1 MSKLH
6 TFIAG
11 IIIFCISLIL
21 KMFQDLESK
30 IVIFFNQFLFDS
42 TFFSFLTEIGNG
54 FFATALLVP
63 CLSLLSSKLKINYVP
78 VQFMIVP
85 ALCIGLD
92 VQFLKYILSFERP
105 ASILTDEII
114 FLEPIFIAGSFPS
127 GHAATVLS
135 VILIWLS
142 FALKDLKSKESK
154 IIFSFF
160 ILIALSVALSRVI
173 IGAHWLSDVLGS
185 LALVLMAIA
194 IFKINFIKAFV
205 EKSIFFKNF
214 SFVLIG
220 LSWIGILFFDISD
233 YLQ

>member
-1 MSKLH
+1 MSKLQI
-6 TFIAG
+6 FIAG
-11 IIIFCISLIL
+11 IIIFCLSLIL
-21 KMFQDLESK
+21 KIFTDLETK
-30 IVIFFNQFLFDS
+30 IVIFFNQFLFDLN
-42 TFFSFLTEIGNG
+42 FFSFLTEIGNG

-63 CLSLLSSKLKINYVP
+63 SLSLLSSKLKINYVP
-78 VQFMIVP
+78 VQLMIVP

-105 ASILTDEII
+105 ASIFTDEII

-205 EKSIFFKNF
+205 EKSIFLKYF

-220 LSWIGILFFDISD
+220 LSWAGILFFDISD
-233 YLQ
+233 YL

>member
-6 TFIAG
+6 IFIAG
-11 IIIFCISLIL
+11 IIIFCFSLIL
-21 KMFQDLESK
+21 KIFTDLESK
-30 IVIFFNQFLFDS
+30 IVIFFNQFLFDL
-42 TFFSFLTEIGNG
+42 TFFSFLTEMGNG
-54 FFATALLVP
+54 FFATAILVP
-63 CLSLLSSKLKINYVP
+63 CLSLLSSKFKINYVP
-78 VQFMIVP
+78 VQLMIVP

-142 FALKDLKSKESK
+142 FALNDLESKESK

-173 IGAHWLSDVLGS
+173 IGAHWLSDILGS
-185 LALVLMAIA
+185 LALALMAIA
-194 IFKINFIKAFV
+194 IFNIDFIKAFV
-205 EKSIFFKNF
+205 EKSIFFKYF
-214 SFVLIG
+214 SFMLIG
-220 LSWIGILFFDISD
+220 LSWVGILFFDISD
-233 YLQ
+233 YL

>member
-6 TFIAG
+6 IFIAG
-11 IIIFCISLIL
+11 IIIFCFSLIL
-21 KMFQDLESK
+21 KIFTDLESK
-30 IVIFFNQFLFDS
+30 IVIFFNQFLFDL

-54 FFATALLVP
+54 FFATAILVP

-78 VQFMIVP
+78 VQLMIVP

-114 FLEPIFIAGSFPS
+114 FLEPIFISGSFPS

-142 FALKDLKSKESK
+142 FALNDLKSKESK

-173 IGAHWLSDVLGS
+173 IGAHWLSDILGS
-185 LALVLMAIA
+185 LALALMAIA
-194 IFKINFIKAFV
+194 IFNINFIKAFV
-205 EKSIFFKNF
+205 EKSIFFKYF
-214 SFVLIG
+214 SFMLIG
-220 LSWIGILFFDISD
+220 LSWVGILFFDISD
-233 YLQ
+233 YL

>member
-6 TFIAG
+6 IFIAG
-11 IIIFCISLIL
+11 IIIFCFSLIL
-21 KMFQDLESK
+21 KIFTDLESK
-30 IVIFFNQFLFDS
+30 IVIFFNQFLFDL

-54 FFATALLVP
+54 FFATAILVP

-78 VQFMIVP
+78 VQLMIVP

-142 FALKDLKSKESK
+142 FALNDLESKESK

-173 IGAHWLSDVLGS
+173 IGAHWLSDILGS
-185 LALVLMAIA
+185 LALALMAIA
-194 IFKINFIKAFV
+194 IFNIDFIKAFV
-205 EKSIFFKNF
+205 EKSIFFKYF
-214 SFVLIG
+214 SFMLIG
-220 LSWIGILFFDISD
+220 LSWVGILFFDISD
-233 YLQ
+233 YL

>member
-1 MSKLH
+1 MNKLH
-6 TFIAG
+6 IFIAG
-11 IIIFCISLIL
+11 IIIFCISLLL
-21 KMFQDLESK
+21 KIFQDLEIK

-78 VQFMIVP
+78 VQLMIVP

-173 IGAHWLSDVLGS
+173 IGAHWFSDVLGS

-194 IFKINFIKAFV
+194 IFKINFVKAFV
-205 EKSIFFKNF
+205 EKSIFFKYF

-220 LSWIGILFFDISD
+220 LSWVGILFFDISD
-233 YLQ
+233 YL

>member
-11 IIIFCISLIL
+11 IIIFCLSLIL
-21 KMFQDLESK
+21 KIFQDLESK
-30 IVIFFNQFLFDS
+30 IVIFFNQFLFDLN
-42 TFFSFLTEIGNG
+42 FFSFLTEIGNG

-63 CLSLLSSKLKINYVP
+63 FLSLLSSKLKTNYVP
-78 VQFMIVP
+78 VQLMIVP

-92 VQFLKYILSFERP
+92 VQFLKYLLSFERP
-105 ASILTDEII
+105 ASILTDEVI

-160 ILIALSVALSRVI
+160 ILVALSVALSRVI

-205 EKSIFFKNF
+205 EKSIFLKYF

-220 LSWIGILFFDISD
+220 LSWAGILFFDISD
-233 YLQ
+233 YL

>member
-6 TFIAG
+6 LFILG
-11 IIIFCISLIL
+11 IIIFCSSLVL
-21 KMFQDLESK
+21 KLFIDLESK
-30 IVIFFNQFLFDS
+30 IVIFFNKFLFDLS
-42 TFFSFLTEIGNG
+42 FFSFLTEIGNG
-54 FFATALLVP
+54 FFATAILVP
-63 CLSLLSSKLKINYVP
+63 CLTLLSSKLKINYVP
-78 VQFMIVP
+78 VQLMIVP

-142 FALKDLKSKESK
+142 FALKDLKSKERK

-160 ILIALSVALSRVI
+160 VLLALSGALTRVI
-173 IGAHWLSDVLGS
+173 IGAHWFSDILGS
-185 LALVLMAIA
+185 LGLVLMAIA
-194 IFKINFIKAFV
+194 IFNIKLVKSFV
-205 EKSIFFKNF
+205 ESSIFFKYF
-214 SFVLIG
+214 SFALIG
-220 LSWIGILFFDISD
+220 LSWFGILFFDISE
-233 YLQ
+233 YL

>member
-6 TFIAG
+6 IFILG
-11 IIIFCISLIL
+11 IIIFCFSLVL
-21 KMFQDLESK
+21 KLFIDLESK
-30 IVIFFNQFLFDS
+30 IVIFFNQFLFDL

-54 FFATALLVP
+54 FFATAILVP
-63 CLSLLSSKLKINYVP
+63 CLTILSSQLKVNYVP
-78 VQFMIVP
+78 VQLLIVP

-105 ASILTDEII
+105 ASILADQII

-142 FALKDLKSKESK
+142 FALKDLKSKK
-154 IIFSFF
+154 HKVIFSFF
-160 ILIALSVALSRVI
+160 VLIALSVALTRVI
-173 IGAHWLSDVLGS
+173 IGAHWFSDILGS

-194 IFKINFIKAFV
+194 IFNINFVKTFIV
-205 EKSIFFKNF
+205 NSISLKYF
-214 SFVLIG
+214 SFALIG
-220 LSWIGILFFDISD
+220 LSWVGILFFDISD
-233 YLQ
+233 YL

>member
-6 TFIAG
+6 IFILG
-11 IIIFCISLIL
+11 IIIFCSSLVL
-21 KMFQDLESK
+21 KLFTDLESK
-30 IVIFFNQFLFDS
+30 IVIFFNQFLFDL

-54 FFATALLVP
+54 FFATAILVP
-63 CLSLLSSKLKINYVP
+63 CLTILSSQLKINYVP
-78 VQFMIVP
+78 VQLLIIP

-105 ASILTDEII
+105 ASILADQII

-142 FALKDLKSKESK
+142 FALKDLKSKK
-154 IIFSFF
+154 HKVIFSFF
-160 ILIALSVALSRVI
+160 VLIALSVALTRVI
-173 IGAHWLSDVLGS
+173 IGAHWFSDILGS

-194 IFKINFIKAFV
+194 IFNINFVKTFV
-205 EKSIFFKNF
+205 VNSISLKYF
-214 SFVLIG
+214 SYALIG
-220 LSWIGILFFDISD
+220 LSWVGILFFDISD
-233 YLQ
+233 YL

>member
-1 MSKLH
+1 MSKLQI
-6 TFIAG
+6 FIAG
-11 IIIFCISLIL
+11 IIIFCLSLIL
-21 KMFQDLESK
+21 KIFTDLETK
-30 IVIFFNQFLFDS
+30 IVIFFNQFLFDL
-42 TFFSFLTEIGNG
+42 TFFSFLTEMGNG
-54 FFATALLVP
+54 FFATAILVP

-78 VQFMIVP
+78 VQLMIVP

-105 ASILTDEII
+105 ASIFTDEII

-160 ILIALSVALSRVI
+160 ILVALSVALSRVI

-194 IFKINFIKAFV
+194 IFKINFIKV
-205 EKSIFFKNF
+205 IFYIVHRFIFLCF
-214 SFVLIG
+214 SVV
-220 LSWIGILFFDISD
+220 
-233 YLQ
+233 

>member
-1 MSKLH
+1 MSKLQI
-6 TFIAG
+6 FIAG
-11 IIIFCISLIL
+11 IIIFCLSLIL
-21 KMFQDLESK
+21 KIFTDLETK
-30 IVIFFNQFLFDS
+30 IVIFFNQFLFDL
-42 TFFSFLTEIGNG
+42 TFFSFLTEMGNG
-54 FFATALLVP
+54 FFATAILVP

-78 VQFMIVP
+78 VQLMIVP

-105 ASILTDEII
+105 ASIFTDEII

-160 ILIALSVALSRVI
+160 ILVALSVALSRVI

-205 EKSIFFKNF
+205 EKSIFLKYF

-220 LSWIGILFFDISD
+220 LSWAGILFFDISD
-233 YLQ
+233 YL

>member
-6 TFIAG
+6 IFIAG
-11 IIIFCISLIL
+11 IIIFCLSLIL
-21 KMFQDLESK
+21 KIFQDLESN
-30 IVIFFNQFLFDS
+30 IVIFFNQFLFDLN
-42 TFFSFLTEIGNG
+42 FFSFLTEIGNG

-63 CLSLLSSKLKINYVP
+63 SLSLLSSKLKINYVP
-78 VQFMIVP
+78 VQLMIVP

-105 ASILTDEII
+105 ASIFTDEII

-160 ILIALSVALSRVI
+160 ILILVSILVGISRVFLIKHFLSQVI
-173 IGAHWLSDVLGS
+173 IGTALG
-185 LALVLMAIA
+185 L
-194 IFKINFIKAFV
+194 IF
-205 EKSIFFKNF
+205 
-214 SFVLIG
+214 
-220 LSWIGILFFDISD
+220 GILFYEIYKRTIKKWMF
-233 YLQ
+233 Q

>member
-6 TFIAG
+6 IFIAG
-11 IIIFCISLIL
+11 IIIFCFSLIL
-21 KMFQDLESK
+21 KIFTDLESK
-30 IVIFFNQFLFDS
+30 IVIFFNQFLFDL
-42 TFFSFLTEIGNG
+42 TFFSFLTEMGNG
-54 FFATALLVP
+54 FFAAAILVP
-63 CLSLLSSKLKINYVP
+63 CLSILSSKLKINYVP
-78 VQFMIVP
+78 VQLMIVP

-142 FALKDLKSKESK
+142 FALNDLESKESK

-173 IGAHWLSDVLGS
+173 IGAHWLSDILGS
-185 LALVLMAIA
+185 LALALMAIA
-194 IFKINFIKAFV
+194 IFNINFIKAFV
-205 EKSIFFKNF
+205 EKSIFFKYF
-214 SFVLIG
+214 SFMLIG
-220 LSWIGILFFDISD
+220 LSWVGILFFDISD
-233 YLQ
+233 YL

>member
-6 TFIAG
+6 IFIGG
-11 IIIFCISLIL
+11 IIVFCFSLIL
-21 KMFQDLESK
+21 KIFTDLESK
-30 IVIFFNQFLFDS
+30 IVIFFNQFLFDL
-42 TFFSFLTEIGNG
+42 TFFSFLTEMGNG
-54 FFATALLVP
+54 FFATAILVP

-78 VQFMIVP
+78 VQLMIVP

-105 ASILTDEII
+105 ASIFTDEII

-160 ILIALSVALSRVI
+160 ILVALSVALSRVI

-205 EKSIFFKNF
+205 EKSIFLKYF

-220 LSWIGILFFDISD
+220 LSWAGILFFDISD
-233 YLQ
+233 YL

>member
-6 TFIAG
+6 IFIAG
-11 IIIFCISLIL
+11 IIIFCLSLIL
-21 KMFQDLESK
+21 KIFQDLESK
-30 IVIFFNQFLFDS
+30 IVIFFNQFLFDLN
-42 TFFSFLTEIGNG
+42 FFSFLTEIGNG

-63 CLSLLSSKLKINYVP
+63 SLSLLSSKLKINYVP
-78 VQFMIVP
+78 VQLMIVP

-105 ASILTDEII
+105 ASIFTDEII

-160 ILIALSVALSRVI
+160 ILVALS
-173 IGAHWLSDVLGS
+173 
-185 LALVLMAIA
+185 
-194 IFKINFIKAFV
+194 
-205 EKSIFFKNF
+205 
-214 SFVLIG
+214 
-220 LSWIGILFFDISD
+220 
-233 YLQ
+233 

>member
-6 TFIAG
+6 IFIAG
-11 IIIFCISLIL
+11 IIIFCLSLIL
-21 KMFQDLESK
+21 KIFQDLESK
-30 IVIFFNQFLFDS
+30 IVIFFNQFLFDLN
-42 TFFSFLTEIGNG
+42 FFSFLTEIGNG

-63 CLSLLSSKLKINYVP
+63 SLSLLSSKLKINYVP
-78 VQFMIVP
+78 VQLMIVP

-92 VQFLKYILSFERP
+92 VKFLKYILSFERP
-105 ASILTDEII
+105 ASIFTDEII

-160 ILIALSVALSRVI
+160 ILVALSVALSRVI

-194 IFKINFIKAFV
+194 IFNINFIKRYV
-205 EKSIFFKNF
+205 EKSVFFKYF
-214 SFVLIG
+214 SFILIG
-220 LSWIGILFFDISD
+220 LSWAGILFFDISD
-233 YLQ
+233 YL

>member
-6 TFIAG
+6 IFIAG
-11 IIIFCISLIL
+11 IIIFCFSLIL
-21 KMFQDLESK
+21 KIFTDLESK
-30 IVIFFNQFLFDS
+30 IVIFFNQFLFDL

-54 FFATALLVP
+54 FFATAILVP

-78 VQFMIVP
+78 VQLMIVP

-142 FALKDLKSKESK
+142 FALNDLESKESK

-173 IGAHWLSDVLGS
+173 IGAHWLSDILGS
-185 LALVLMAIA
+185 LALALMAIA
-194 IFKINFIKAFV
+194 IFNINFIKAFV
-205 EKSIFFKNF
+205 EKSIFFKYF
-214 SFVLIG
+214 SFMLIG
-220 LSWIGILFFDISD
+220 LSWVGILFFDISD
-233 YLQ
+233 YL

>member
-6 TFIAG
+6 IFILG
-11 IIIFCISLIL
+11 IIIFCSSLVL
-21 KMFQDLESK
+21 KLFTDLESK
-30 IVIFFNQFLFDS
+30 IVIFFNQFLFDL

-54 FFATALLVP
+54 FFATAILVP
-63 CLSLLSSKLKINYVP
+63 CLTILSSQLKINYVP
-78 VQFMIVP
+78 VQLLIIP

-105 ASILTDEII
+105 ASILADQII

-142 FALKDLKSKESK
+142 FALKDLKSKK
-154 IIFSFF
+154 HKVIFSFF
-160 ILIALSVALSRVI
+160 VLIALSVALTRVI
-173 IGAHWLSDVLGS
+173 IGAHWFSDILGS

-194 IFKINFIKAFV
+194 IFNINFVKTFIV
-205 EKSIFFKNF
+205 NSIPLKYF
-214 SFVLIG
+214 SFALIG
-220 LSWIGILFFDISD
+220 ISWVGILFFDISD
-233 YLQ
+233 YL

>member
-1 MSKLH
+1 MSKLQI
-6 TFIAG
+6 FIAG
-11 IIIFCISLIL
+11 IIIFCLSLIL
-21 KMFQDLESK
+21 KIFTDLETK
-30 IVIFFNQFLFDS
+30 IVIFFNQFLFDL
-42 TFFSFLTEIGNG
+42 TFFSFLTEMGNG
-54 FFATALLVP
+54 FFATAILVP

-78 VQFMIVP
+78 VQLMIVP

-105 ASILTDEII
+105 ASIFTDEII

-160 ILIALSVALSRVI
+160 ILVALSVALSRVI

-205 EKSIFFKNF
+205 EKSIFLKYF
-214 SFVLIG
+214 SLKY
-220 LSWIGILFFDISD
+220 SHKCLF
-233 YLQ
+233 

>member
-6 TFIAG
+6 IFIAG
-11 IIIFCISLIL
+11 IIIFCLSLIL
-21 KMFQDLESK
+21 KVFQDLESK
-30 IVIFFNQFLFDS
+30 IVIFFNQFLFDLN
-42 TFFSFLTEIGNG
+42 FFSFLTEIGNG

-63 CLSLLSSKLKINYVP
+63 SLSLLSSKLKINYVP
-78 VQFMIVP
+78 VQLMIVP

-142 FALKDLKSKESK
+142 FALNDLKSKESK
-154 IIFSFF
+154 TIFSFF
-160 ILIALSVALSRVI
+160 ILIALFVALSRVI
-173 IGAHWLSDVLGS
+173 IGAHWFSDILGS

-194 IFKINFIKAFV
+194 IFNMNFIKAFF
-205 EKSIFFKNF
+205 EKSIFFKYF
-214 SFVLIG
+214 SFMLIG

-233 YLQ
+233 YL

>member
-11 IIIFCISLIL
+11 ILIFCVSLAL
-21 KMFQDLESK
+21 KLFTDLESK
-30 IVIFFNQFLFDS
+30 IVIFFNQFFFDS
-42 TFFSFLTEIGNG
+42 TFFSLLTEMGNG
-54 FFATALLVP
+54 FFATAILVP

-78 VQFMIVP
+78 VQLMIIP

-92 VQFLKYILSFERP
+92 VQFLKYIFSFERP

-127 GHAATVLS
+127 GHAATILS

-142 FALKDLKSKESK
+142 FALKDLKTKEQK
-154 IIFSFF
+154 TIFSFF
-160 ILIALSVALSRVI
+160 IFIALFVALTRVI
-173 IGAHWLSDVLGS
+173 IGAHWFSDILGS

-194 IFKINFIKAFV
+194 IFNINFVKAFV
-205 EKSIFFKNF
+205 ENSIFLKYF
-214 SFVLIG
+214 SFMLIG

-233 YLQ
+233 YL

>member
-1 MSKLH
+1 MNPSN
-6 TFIAG
+6 
-11 IIIFCISLIL
+11 FCCG
-21 KMFQDLESK
+21 KDYN
-30 IVIFFNQFLFDS
+30 V
-42 TFFSFLTEIGNG
+42 
-54 FFATALLVP
+54 
-63 CLSLLSSKLKINYVP
+63 
-78 VQFMIVP
+78 
-85 ALCIGLD
+85 
-92 VQFLKYILSFERP
+92 RP
-105 ASILTDEII
+105 I

-160 ILIALSVALSRVI
+160 ILVALSVALSRVI

-205 EKSIFFKNF
+205 EKSIFLKYF

-220 LSWIGILFFDISD
+220 LSWAGILFFDISD
-233 YLQ
+233 YL

>member
-6 TFIAG
+6 IFIGG
-11 IIIFCISLIL
+11 IIVFCFSLIL
-21 KMFQDLESK
+21 KIFTDLESK
-30 IVIFFNQFLFDS
+30 IVIFFNQFLFDL
-42 TFFSFLTEIGNG
+42 TFFSFLTEMGNG
-54 FFATALLVP
+54 FFAAAILVP
-63 CLSLLSSKLKINYVP
+63 CLSILSSKLKINYVP
-78 VQFMIVP
+78 VQLMIVP

-142 FALKDLKSKESK
+142 FALNDLESKESK

-173 IGAHWLSDVLGS
+173 IGAHWLSDILGS
-185 LALVLMAIA
+185 LALALMAIA
-194 IFKINFIKAFV
+194 IFNINFIKAFV
-205 EKSIFFKNF
+205 EKSIFFKYF
-214 SFVLIG
+214 SFMLIG
-220 LSWIGILFFDISD
+220 LSWVGILFFDISD
-233 YLQ
+233 YL

>member
-6 TFIAG
+6 IFIVG
-11 IIIFCISLIL
+11 IIIFFLSFAL
-21 KMFQDLESK
+21 KLFSDLESK
-30 IVIFFNQFLFDS
+30 IVIFFNQFLFDL

-54 FFATALLVP
+54 FFATAILVP

-78 VQFMIVP
+78 VQLMIVP

-142 FALKDLKSKESK
+142 FALNDLESKESK

-173 IGAHWLSDVLGS
+173 IGAHWLSDILGS

-194 IFKINFIKAFV
+194 IFNINFIKAFV
-205 EKSIFFKNF
+205 EKSIFFKYF
-214 SFVLIG
+214 SFMLIG
-220 LSWIGILFFDISD
+220 LSWVGILFFDISD
-233 YLQ
+233 YL

>member
-11 IIIFCISLIL
+11 IIIFCLSLIL
-21 KMFQDLESK
+21 KIFQDLESK
-30 IVIFFNQFLFDS
+30 IVIFFNQFLFDLN
-42 TFFSFLTEIGNG
+42 FFSFLTEIGNG

-63 CLSLLSSKLKINYVP
+63 SLSLLSSKLKINYVP
-78 VQFMIVP
+78 VQLMIVP

-105 ASILTDEII
+105 ASIFTDEII

-160 ILIALSVALSRVI
+160 ILVALSVALSRVI

-185 LALVLMAIA
+185 LALVIMAIA

-205 EKSIFFKNF
+205 EKSIFLKYF

-220 LSWIGILFFDISD
+220 LSWAGILFFDISD
-233 YLQ
+233 YL

>member
-6 TFIAG
+6 IFIAG
-11 IIIFCISLIL
+11 IIIFCFSLIL
-21 KMFQDLESK
+21 KIFTDLESK
-30 IVIFFNQFLFDS
+30 IVIFFNQFLFDL
-42 TFFSFLTEIGNG
+42 TFFSFLTEMGNG
-54 FFATALLVP
+54 FFATAILVP
-63 CLSLLSSKLKINYVP
+63 CLSLLSSKFKINYVP
-78 VQFMIVP
+78 VQLMIVP

-114 FLEPIFIAGSFPS
+114 FLEPIFISGSFPS

-142 FALKDLKSKESK
+142 FALNDLESKESK

-173 IGAHWLSDVLGS
+173 IGAHWLSDILGS
-185 LALVLMAIA
+185 LALALMAIA
-194 IFKINFIKAFV
+194 IFNIDFIKAFV
-205 EKSIFFKNF
+205 EKSIFFKYF
-214 SFVLIG
+214 SFMLIG
-220 LSWIGILFFDISD
+220 LSWVGILFFDISD
-233 YLQ
+233 YL

>member
-6 TFIAG
+6 LFILG
-11 IIIFCISLIL
+11 IIIFCSSLVL
-21 KMFQDLESK
+21 KLFIDLESK
-30 IVIFFNQFLFDS
+30 IVIFFNKFLFDLS
-42 TFFSFLTEIGNG
+42 FFSFLTEIGNG
-54 FFATALLVP
+54 FFATAILVP
-63 CLSLLSSKLKINYVP
+63 CLTLLSSKLKINYVP
-78 VQFMIVP
+78 VQLMIVP

-142 FALKDLKSKESK
+142 FALKDLKSKKRK

-160 ILIALSVALSRVI
+160 VLIALSGALTRVI
-173 IGAHWLSDVLGS
+173 IGAHWFSDILGS

-194 IFKINFIKAFV
+194 IFNIKLVKSFV
-205 EKSIFFKNF
+205 ENSIFFKYF
-214 SFVLIG
+214 SFALIG
-220 LSWIGILFFDISD
+220 LSWFGILFFDISE
-233 YLQ
+233 YL